1 MFSYP
6 VLYIVL
12 SDSTYNTHKCF
23 GIQVEGGMRMYV
35 HTETNVLRR
44 CYSIGAAA
52 AAELNRAGRSV
63 YECVIYRVDAV
74 SSRCIM

>member
-1 MFSYP
+1 
-6 VLYIVL
+6 
-12 SDSTYNTHKCF
+12 
-23 GIQVEGGMRMYV
+23 MRMYV